1 MNIGLVQGNNYSA
14 LIRKTVGEEKIE
26 NIEELSEIEK
36 LENFKKEG
44 FVPKFLILDD
54 GWQTVNDSFRERG
67 HWKLKSFSAN
77 AKFGNNL
84 RNVVEE
90 VKRNFGVEKFFV

>member
-36 LENFKKEG
+36 LEISKKRSG
-44 FVPKFLILDD
+44 MKLIPC
-54 GWQTVNDSFRERG
+54 RG
-67 HWKLKSFSAN
+67 DAIYPFI
-77 AKFGNNL
+77 L
-84 RNVVEE
+84 RMMLLN
-90 VKRNFGVEKFFV
+90 G